1 MDYIV
6 QLLNRLFDDQQTVSM
21 VFVGMVGFAVFVLG
35 TVAMIL
41 ALSASDPV
49 RRRLRALRGDKTVRT
64 RDTESFARILQAAA
78 PYVLPKPGWE
88 RSRLGASL
96 IHAGYRGPNALT
108 VFFATKILLGVS
120 FPVVALF
127 GARWFP
133 ELSLLKVF
141 LAVGVAGFVGMTLPN
156 VFLDHQFKKRIRLLR
171 NAFPDALDLLVV
183 CVEAGLGLGAAI
195 ERVAD
200 ELAISHPELASE
212 LSIVNAEIRAG
223 VDRVRALQNLA
234 ERTGLDDIRGLVSLL
249 AQSIRFGTSVAE
261 TLRVYS
267 SEFRDKRMQRAE
279 EQAAMIG
286 TKLIFPLVLF
296 LFPSFF
302 LVMIGP
308 AILGVLAAMGR

>member
-1 MDYIV
+1 
-6 QLLNRLFDDQQTVSM
+6 M
-21 VFVGMVGFAVFVLG
+21 VFVAMIGIAVFVLG
-35 TVAMIL
+35 MVAMIL
-41 ALSASDPV
+41 AMSASDPV
-49 RRRLRALRGDKTVRT
+49 RRRLRSMRVDKTVQP
-64 RDTESFARILQAAA
+64 RDTESFAKILQATS
-78 PYVLPKPGWE
+78 PYILPKVGWE
-88 RSRLGASL
+88 RSRLSARL
-96 IHAGYRGPNALT
+96 VHAGYRGPNALT
-108 VFFATKILLGVS
+108 VFFATKILLGVL
-120 FPVVALF
+120 FPIVALF
-127 GARWFP
+127 CTRWFP
-133 ELSLLKVF
+133 DLSLLQVL

-156 VFLDHQFKKRIRLLR
+156 VFLDYRFSKRTRLLR

-183 CVEAGLGLGAAI
+183 CVEAGLGLAAAI
-195 ERVAD
+195 QRVAD

-267 SEFRDKRMQRAE
+267 DEFRDKRMQRAE

-308 AILGVLAAMGR
+308 AILGVLAALGR